1 MAKIL
6 LAEDD
11 KDLHNILRTFLL
23 FEHHSV
29 ESSFTGTDADEK
41 LGASEY
47 DIVVLDWDLP
57 GKAGIELVTE
67 LRTRGSNAPIL
78 MITGKTS
85 VADKMEGLDTGA
97 DDYLTKPFNIQEFGA
112 RIRALLRR
120 GGQPINQQGNVL
132 TMAGITL
139 DVARYRVTKDDKP
152 VNLLPKEFQL
162 LEFFMRHPNHVY
174 APEALLTK
182 VWPSDTEA
190 TAEALRSTVKRIRK
204 KLDPEGTLLRTVHG
218 VGYILE
224 QP

>member
-11 KDLHNILRTFLL
+11 KDLHNILRTYLL
-23 FEHHSV
+23 FEHHTV
-29 ESSFTGTDADEK
+29 ESSFTGDDAGDK
-41 LGASEY
+41 LGTSEY
-47 DIVVLDWDLP
+47 DLLVLDWDLP
-57 GKAGIELVTE
+57 GKSGIALVTDF
-67 LRTRGSNAPIL
+67 RARGSNAPIL

-85 VADKMEGLDTGA
+85 VAEKMEGLDTGA

-120 GGQPINQQGNVL
+120 GCPAISQSNVL
-132 TMAGITL
+132 TISGITM

-152 VNLLPKEFQL
+152 INLLPKEFQL
-162 LEFFMRHPNHVY
+162 LEFLMRHPNHVY
-174 APEALLTK
+174 APEALLTR

-204 KLDPEGTLLRTVHG
+204 KIDPEGTLLRTVHG

-224 QP
+224 AP

>member
-11 KDLHNILRTFLL
+11 KDLHNILRSFLT
-23 FEHHSV
+23 FEHHMV
-29 ESSFTGTDADEK
+29 ESSFTGEDADEK
-41 LGASEY
+41 LSISDY
-47 DIVVLDWDLP
+47 DLLVLDWDLP
-57 GKAGIELVTE
+57 GKSGIELVNFV
-67 LRTRGSNAPIL
+67 RGRGSIVPIL

-85 VADKMEGLDTGA
+85 IAEKMQGLDTGA

-120 GGQPINQQGNVL
+120 GAQAATPNNTL
-132 TMAGITL
+132 TISGISIDTT
-139 DVARYRVTKDDKP
+139 RHRVTKNGVT

-162 LEFFMRHPNHVY
+162 LEFFVRHPNHVFTQ
-174 APEALLTK
+174 EALIAK

-190 TAEALRSTVKRIRK
+190 TAEALRSTIKRLRK
-204 KLDPEGTLLRTVHG
+204 KIDPDAEILKTVHG

-224 QP
+224 AG

>member
-11 KDLHNILRTFLL
+11 KDLHNILRTYLL
-23 FEHHSV
+23 FEHHLV
-29 ESSFTGTDADEK
+29 ESSFTGSDADEK
-41 LGASEY
+41 LSASEY

-57 GKAGIELVTE
+57 GRSGIELVTE

-85 VADKMEGLDTGA
+85 VAEKTVGLDTGA

-120 GGQPINQQGNVL
+120 GGQTIRQGDIL

-204 KLDPEGTLLRTVHG
+204 KLDPEGALLRTVHG

-224 QP
+224 SQ

>member
-23 FEHHSV
+23 FEHHAV
-29 ESSFTGTDADEK
+29 ESSFTGVDADEK
-41 LGASEY
+41 LSASEY
-47 DIVVLDWDLP
+47 DLLVLDWDLP
-57 GKAGIELVTE
+57 GKPGIELVTE
-67 LRTRGSNAPIL
+67 VRTRGSSAPIL

-85 VADKMEGLDTGA
+85 IAEKMEGLDTGA

-112 RIRALLRR
+112 RVRALLRR
-120 GGQPINQQGNVL
+120 GGQTIRQDNVL
-132 TMAGITL
+132 TISGITL

-204 KLDPEGTLLRTVHG
+204 KIDPDGVILRTVHG

-224 QP
+224 AP

>member
-23 FEHHSV
+23 FEHHQV

-41 LGASEY
+41 LGVSDY
-47 DIVVLDWDLP
+47 DLLILDWDLP
-57 GKAGIELVTE
+57 GKTGIDLVTTI
-67 LRTRGSNAPIL
+67 RTKGGNAPIL
-78 MITGKTS
+78 MITGKNS
-85 VADKMEGLDTGA
+85 IAEKMEGLDTGA

-120 GGQPINQQGNVL
+120 SAPMVTPGNLL
-132 TMAGITL
+132 TVSGITL
-139 DVARYRVTKDDKP
+139 DVAKHRVKKDDIP
-152 VNLLPKEFQL
+152 INLLPKEFQL
-162 LEFFMRHPNHVY
+162 LEFLMRHPNHVFT
-174 APEALLTK
+174 PDALLAK
-182 VWPSDTEA
+182 VWPSDSEA

-224 QP
+224 VP

>member
-11 KDLHNILRTFLL
+11 KDLHNILRTYLL

-29 ESSFTGTDADEK
+29 ESSFTGADADDK
-41 LGASEY
+41 LGTSDY
-47 DIVVLDWDLP
+47 DLLVLDWDLP
-57 GKAGIELVTE
+57 GKSGIDLVNDY
-67 LRTRGSNAPIL
+67 RTRGSNAPIL

-85 VADKMEGLDTGA
+85 IAEKMEGLDTGA

-120 GGQPINQQGNVL
+120 GGLTVAPGNII
-132 TMAGITL
+132 TISGITM

-152 VNLLPKEFQL
+152 INLLPKEFQL

-182 VWPSDTEA
+182 VWPSDSEA

-204 KLDPEGTLLRTVHG
+204 KIDPEGTLLRTVHG

-224 QP
+224 AP

>member
-11 KDLHNILRTFLL
+11 KDLHNILRTYLL
-23 FEHHSV
+23 FEHHLV
-29 ESSFTGTDADEK
+29 ESSFTGTDADDK
-41 LGASEY
+41 LGTSEY
-47 DIVVLDWDLP
+47 DLLIFDWDLP
-57 GKAGIELVTE
+57 GKTGIELVTDV
-67 LRTRGSNAPIL
+67 RTRGNSAPIL
-78 MITGKTS
+78 MITGKS
-85 VADKMEGLDTGA
+85 SIAEKMQGLDTGA

-120 GGQPINQQGNVL
+120 GGQPTTAGNIL
-132 TMAGITL
+132 TISGITL
-139 DVARYRVTKDDKP
+139 DLAKYRVKKDGNP

-162 LEFFMRHPNHVY
+162 LEFFMRHPNHVFSQ
-174 APEALLTK
+174 EALLTK

-204 KLDPEGTLLRTVHG
+204 KLDPEGLLLRTVHG

-224 QP
+224 VP